1 MSIKIKNTK
10 AYMKNYAK
18 RLIKLLKIELDRER
32 QDRSKITYT
41 GASKKSLKNII
52 TKETLNALNI
62 DIVGNKYLMDIE
74 KGRKKT
80 VQVHDIA
87 KWLVKKPIAYANQSP
102 ELPEVKKI
110 AETIASKIKIKG
122 IKRLPFIKEAVK
134 EDMKN
139 LKVIAPIVEDI
150 ELSINEILIK
160 AGFDMNDKTVKFV

>member
-1 MSIKIKNTK
+1 
-10 AYMKNYAK
+10 MKNYAK

-139 LKVIAPIVEDI
+139 LKVIAPIVKDI

>member
-1 MSIKIKNTK
+1 
-10 AYMKNYAK
+10 MKNYAK